1 MTIYASLGRQSLTD
15 VLNELAGK
23 SFSDF
28 KGMLTERAVDQMA
41 PIGSEMQRLMSDPA
55 HIDAVLK
62 DGAERARAI
71 ADPVIDQVYDIVG
84 LLRA

>member
-1 MTIYASLGRQSLTD
+1 
-15 VLNELAGK
+15 
-23 SFSDF
+23 
-28 KGMLTERAVDQMA
+28 MA
-41 PIGSEMQRLMSDPA
+41 PIGSEMQRLMNDPA